1 MDQKALHISARKN
14 HRHQGVTIK
23 LMNGDKLEGHMLGFS
38 PVMSTLHFFET
49 NQAGESSSRRL
60 NVEDIVF
67 VALHDMGDSTIESPS
82 KLQLKQMD
90 ELKVITVNQDRFDV
104 FAFPAMSNTPGFFA
118 IGAGD
123 DLPYE
128 RVFFYHHGIRYQEK
142 PERLG
147 DLLIDQESIASED
160 LTQALK
166 IQLDSMPSLG
176 DVLKDQGKVQDK
188 DLDKALEVQHHQ
200 RMKMGDLLVEQDL
213 VTADEVQNALD
224 IQGDSKDKPL
234 GHILIEEGKVE
245 GKHIDS
251 VLKIQSRRKMR
262 LGEILIEAGL
272 ITENDVQF
280 ALDEQK
286 VRGQRIGEVLLS
298 THTITEDELLTALA
312 KKFRLP
318 TVDLDTY
325 EINPAAATEISREV
339 IEKYQVIPIDTDT
352 HSLTIALADPM
363 GLEAYD
369 EISFNTGKKV
379 HEVMV
384 KASQLKENIKV
395 FLQENLADEELSCE
409 FLHMEGGDSDEPV
422 NELEITQSAED
433 APIVRLVNRIIRNGL
448 RKKASDIHILPQ
460 ATHII
465 LAYRLNGQLLSE
477 NALEK
482 SLCKQIAARI
492 KILCGMDIAE
502 QRLPQDGRLQLRD
515 GKHKYEFRVS
525 CIPNAYGESLVLR
538 VLNKEMAVELD
549 VLGLR
554 EEDMK
559 QLSIMARKPYG
570 LVLVTGPT
578 GSGKS
583 TTLFA
588 LLKSISHLPAHIL
601 TIEDPVESEID
612 DANQIQVNQK
622 IGMTFARVLRNVLRH
637 DPDIIMIGEMRDP
650 ETAEIG
656 VEAALTGHLM
666 FSTLHTNSAVDTII
680 RLNDLGI
687 PNYLI
692 APALLGIISQ
702 NLLKKL
708 CLDCR
713 EQLDNDD
720 PAFEMVGDLG
730 FDVPEQLYKAVGCE
744 HCNQT
749 GYSGRV
755 MSYEFLVVN
764 AKVRQAIHDGVKGQE
779 MQRIAADSG
788 MQPKSISA
796 LKMAAEGT
804 IDYNDFIY
812 SVM

>member
-1 MDQKALHISARKN
+1 MVQSRKVN
-14 HRHQGVTIK
+14 RHQGVTIN
-23 LMNGDKLEGHMLGFS
+23 LMNGNTLEGHMLGFS
-38 PVMSTLHFFET
+38 PIMNKLHFFEK
-49 NQAGESSSRRL
+49 NQAADVGSQKL
-60 NVEDIVF
+60 DIEDIVYIG
-67 VALHDMGDSTIESPS
+67 LHHVDHVPAEQPGKSQHLDA
-82 KLQLKQMD
+82 
-90 ELKVITVNQDRFDV
+90 LKVITVNLDSFEV
-104 FAFPAMSNTPGFFA
+104 YASPAMSNTPGFFA
-118 IGAGD
+118 VGRD
-123 DLPYE
+123 DGFPYE
-128 RVFFYHHGIRYQEK
+128 RMFFYHHGIRYQEK

-147 DLLIDQESIASED
+147 DLLIDQNSINSHD
-160 LTQALK
+160 LQNALEAQA
-166 IQLDSMPSLG
+166 QSMPSLG
-176 DVLKDQGKVQDK
+176 DVLKGLGKVQDS
-188 DLDKALEVQHHQ
+188 DLDHALDLQNQQ
-200 RMKMGDLLVEQDL
+200 RMKLGDLLVDQEL
-213 VTADEVQNALD
+213 VTANDVKEALD
-224 IQGDSKDKPL
+224 HQSVSPGDKQL
-234 GHILIEEGKVE
+234 GHILIEKGKIE
-245 GKHIDS
+245 DKQINS
-251 VLKIQSRRKMR
+251 ALQIQNRRKMR
-262 LGEILIEAGL
+262 LGEILVEAGL
-272 ITENDVQF
+272 ITDDDVQY

-298 THTITEDELLTALA
+298 SQVITEDELLTALA

-318 TVDLDTY
+318 TVDLDAY
-325 EINPAAATEISREV
+325 EINPMAGSEIGRDV
-339 IEKYQVIPIDTDT
+339 VEKYQVMPINTDK

-369 EISFNTGKKV
+369 QITFKTGKKV

-384 KASQLKENIKV
+384 KASQLKNAIAGLLE
-395 FLQENLADEELSCE
+395 EDLADEELSCE
-409 FLHMEGGDSDEPV
+409 FLQGEDSASDEPM

-433 APIVRLVNRIIRNGL
+433 APIVRLVNRIIRNGI

-460 ATHII
+460 AKKII
-465 LAYRLNGQLLSE
+465 LAYRLNGQLLSDS
-477 NALEK
+477 ALDK
-482 SLCKQIAARI
+482 GLCKQIAARI

-502 QRLPQDGRLQLRD
+502 QRMPQDGRLQLRD

-525 CIPNAYGESLVLR
+525 CIPNSFGESLVLR

-612 DANQIQVNQK
+612 DANQIQVNSK
-622 IGMTFARVLRNVLRH
+622 IGMTFARILRNVLRH

-656 VEAALTGHLM
+656 IEAALTGHLM

-713 EQLDNDD
+713 AELDKDD
-720 PAFEMVGDLG
+720 PAFAMIADLG
-730 FDVPEQLYKAVGCE
+730 LGAPEHLYKAVGCD

-749 GYSGRV
+749 GYGGRV

-764 AKVRQAIHDGVKGQE
+764 EKVRQAIHDGVKGQE
-779 MQRIAADSG
+779 MQRIASESG
-788 MQPKSISA
+788 MQPKSVSA
-796 LKMAAEGT
+796 LKLAADGV

-812 SVM
+812 SVI

>member
-1 MDQKALHISARKN
+1 MRKIVAKN
-14 HRHQGVTIK
+14 HRYQGVTIN
-23 LMNGDKLEGHMLGFS
+23 LMSGETLEGHMLGFS
-38 PVMSTLHFFET
+38 PIMHKLHFFDQNDSEDSG
-49 NQAGESSSRRL
+49 ARKL
-60 NVEDIVF
+60 DVEQIVYVGLHPSKGF
-67 VALHDMGDSTIESPS
+67 VAEHSS
-82 KLQLKQMD
+82 KLQHLD
-90 ELKVITVNQDRFDV
+90 ALKVITVNRQSFEI
-104 FAFPAMSNTPGFFA
+104 FAYPAMSNTPGFFA
-118 IGAGD
+118 VGQHD

-128 RVFFYHHGIRYQEK
+128 RIFFYHHGIRYQEK

-147 DLLIDQESIASED
+147 DLLIDQDSLAPED
-160 LTQALK
+160 LQHALDVQMK
-166 IQLDSMPSLG
+166 SIPSLG
-176 DVLKDQGKVQDK
+176 DVLKQQGKVK
-188 DLDKALEVQHHQ
+188 ERDLKNALEVQGQQ
-200 RMKMGDLLVEQDL
+200 RMKMGDLLIDQELVSAGDVQD
-213 VTADEVQNALD
+213 ALAL
-224 IQGDSKDKPL
+224 QATSLDKPL
-234 GHILIEEGKVE
+234 GHILIETGKVE
-245 GKHIDS
+245 DKHIDTA
-251 VLKIQSRRKMR
+251 LKIQSRVKMR

-272 ITENDVQF
+272 INDSDVQF

-286 VRGQRIGEVLLS
+286 VRGQRIGEVLLDS
-298 THTITEDELLTALA
+298 HVITEDQLLTALA

-318 TVDLDTY
+318 TVDLDGY
-325 EINPAAATEISREV
+325 EINPVAATEVSREIV
-339 IEKYQVIPIDTDT
+339 EKYQIMPIDSDSR
-352 HSLTIALADPM
+352 SLTIALADPM

-369 EISFNTGKKV
+369 EISFKTGKKV

-384 KASQLKENIKV
+384 KASQLKRSIT
-395 FLQENLADEELSCE
+395 NLLNDQQADDELSCE
-409 FLHMEGGDSDEPV
+409 FLHAENDDDNEPL

-460 ATHII
+460 AKKIT
-465 LAYRLNGQLLSE
+465 LAYRLNGQLLTE
-477 NALEK
+477 NALDK
-482 SLCKQIAARI
+482 SLSKQISARI

-515 GKHKYEFRVS
+515 GKKHYEFRVS
-525 CIPNAYGESLVLR
+525 CIPNSFGESMVLR

-554 EEDMK
+554 EDDMEK
-559 QLSIMARKPYG
+559 LSLIARKPYG

-612 DANQIQVNQK
+612 DANQIQVNHK
-622 IGMTFARVLRNVLRH
+622 IGMTFARILRNVLRH

-656 VEAALTGHLM
+656 IEAALTGHLM

-692 APALLGIISQ
+692 APALLGVISQ

-708 CLDCR
+708 CLKCR
-713 EQLDNDD
+713 AELDADD
-720 PAFEMVGDLG
+720 PAFTMVADLG
-730 FDVPEQLYKAVGCE
+730 FEVPEKLYKAVGCE
-744 HCNQT
+744 HCNET
-749 GYSGRV
+749 GYGGRV

-764 AKVRQAIHDGVKGQE
+764 EKVRQAIHDGIKGRD
-779 MQRIAADSG
+779 MQRIVIDSG
-788 MQPKSISA
+788 MQPKSESA
-796 LKMAAEGT
+796 LKLAAEGV
-804 IDYNDFIY
+804 IDYNDFVY
-812 SVM
+812 SVI

>member
-1 MDQKALHISARKN
+1 MDQQTLNIPVRNN
-14 HRHQGVTIK
+14 HRHQGVTIN
-23 LMNGDKLEGHMLGFS
+23 LMNGDSLEGHMLGFS
-38 PVMSTLHFFET
+38 PIMNVLHFFE
-49 NQAGESSSRRL
+49 QQSAAKAISRRL
-60 NVEDIVF
+60 DIAEIVF
-67 VALHDMGDSTIESPS
+67 VGLHHQDESSAEPLAQQQ
-82 KLQLKQMD
+82 KME
-90 ELKVITVNQDRFDV
+90 ELKVITVNLES
-104 FAFPAMSNTPGFFA
+104 FAIFASPAVSNAPGFFA
-118 IGAGD
+118 IGAD
-123 DLPYE
+123 ESLPYE

-147 DLLIDQESIASED
+147 DLLIDQESIDIDD
-160 LTQALK
+160 LQQALK
-166 IQLDSMPSLG
+166 AQSESIPSLG
-176 DVLKDQGKVQDK
+176 DMLKEQGKVKDK
-188 DLDKALEVQHHQ
+188 DLKQAMDVQQRQ
-200 RMKMGDLLVEQDL
+200 RMKMGDLLIDQAV
-213 VTADEVQNALD
+213 VTADEVQDALA
-224 IQGDSKDKPL
+224 IQELSKDKPL
-234 GHILIEEGKVE
+234 GHILIAEGKVE
-245 GKHIDS
+245 EKHIDGA
-251 VLKIQSRRKMR
+251 LKIQARRKMR
-262 LGEILIEAGL
+262 LGEILVEAGL
-272 ITENDVQF
+272 ISEDDVQL
-280 ALDEQK
+280 ALEEQK
-286 VRGQRIGEVLLS
+286 LRGKRIGEVLLS
-298 THTITEDELLTALA
+298 SHVITEAELLSALA

-318 TVDLDTY
+318 TVDLDAY
-325 EINPAAATEISREV
+325 EINPMAATEISRDV
-339 IEKYQVIPIDTDT
+339 IEKYQIIPIDTDS

-369 EISFNTGKKV
+369 EISFKTGKKV

-384 KASQLKENIKV
+384 KSSQLKNNITAL
-395 FLQENLADEELSCE
+395 LQEDLADEELSCE
-409 FLHMEGGDSDEPV
+409 FLHEDGNEDEPL
-422 NELEITQSAED
+422 NEFEITQSAED
-433 APIVRLVNRIIRNGL
+433 APVVRLVNRIIRNGL

-460 ATHII
+460 AKKII

-477 NALEK
+477 NSLEK
-482 SLCKQIAARI
+482 SLSKQIAARI

-515 GKHKYEFRVS
+515 GKKKYEFRVS
-525 CIPNAYGESLVLR
+525 CIPNAFGESLVLR

-554 EEDMK
+554 EADMK

-612 DANQIQVNQK
+612 DANQIQVNHK

-708 CLDCR
+708 CVDCR
-713 EQLDNDD
+713 EALSADD
-720 PAFEMVGDLG
+720 PAFEMIADLG
-730 FDVPEQLYKAVGCE
+730 FDVPQALYKAVGCD

-764 AKVRQAIHDGVKGQE
+764 EKVRQAIHDGVKGAK
-779 MQRIAADSG
+779 MQRIAAESG

-796 LKMAAEGT
+796 LQMAADGT

>member
-1 MDQKALHISARKN
+1 
-14 HRHQGVTIK
+14 
-23 LMNGDKLEGHMLGFS
+23 
-38 PVMSTLHFFET
+38 
-49 NQAGESSSRRL
+49 
-60 NVEDIVF
+60 
-67 VALHDMGDSTIESPS
+67 
-82 KLQLKQMD
+82 
-90 ELKVITVNQDRFDV
+90 
-104 FAFPAMSNTPGFFA
+104 
-118 IGAGD
+118 
-123 DLPYE
+123 
-128 RVFFYHHGIRYQEK
+128 
-142 PERLG
+142 
-147 DLLIDQESIASED
+147 LLIDQESIGAQD
-160 LTQALK
+160 LQNALEAQA
-166 IQLDSMPSLG
+166 QSMPSLG
-176 DVLKDQGKVQDK
+176 DVLKGLGKVK
-188 DLDKALEVQHHQ
+188 ESDLDHALSLQNQQ
-200 RMKMGDLLVEQDL
+200 RMKLGDLLIDQEL
-213 VTADEVQNALD
+213 VTVDDVKEALD
-224 IQGDSKDKPL
+224 QQSVSPDGKPL
-234 GHILIEEGKVE
+234 GHILVEKGKVE
-245 GKHIDS
+245 DKHIDS
-251 VLKIQSRRKMR
+251 VLQIQSRRKMR
-262 LGEILIEAGL
+262 LGEILVEAGL
-272 ITENDVQF
+272 ISEDDVQF

-298 THTITEDELLTALA
+298 SQVITEDELLTALA

-318 TVDLDTY
+318 TVDLDDY
-325 EINPAAATEISREV
+325 EINPVAGIEIGRDV
-339 IEKYQVIPIDTDT
+339 VEKYQIMPIDTDK

-369 EISFNTGKKV
+369 EITFKTGKKV

-384 KASQLKENIKV
+384 KASQLKSAIEGLLK
-395 FLQENLADEELSCE
+395 EGLADEELSCE
-409 FLHMEGGDSDEPV
+409 FLQGDEDIASDEPM

-433 APIVRLVNRIIRNGL
+433 APIVRLVNRIIRNGI

-460 ATHII
+460 AKKII
-465 LAYRLNGQLLSE
+465 LAYRLNGQLLSD
-477 NALEK
+477 NALDK
-482 SLCKQIAARI
+482 GLCKQIAARI

-502 QRLPQDGRLQLRD
+502 QRMPQDGRLQLRD

-525 CIPNAYGESLVLR
+525 CIPNSFGESLVLR

-549 VLGLR
+549 LLGLR

-583 TTLFA
+583 TTMFA

-612 DANQIQVNQK
+612 DANQIQVNSK

-656 VEAALTGHLM
+656 IEAALTGHLM

-692 APALLGIISQ
+692 APALLGVISQ

-708 CLDCR
+708 CLECR
-713 EQLDNDD
+713 TELDRDD
-720 PAFEMVGDLG
+720 PAFTMIADLG
-730 FDVPEQLYKAVGCE
+730 LGEPEHLYKAVGCKY
-744 HCNQT
+744 CNET
-749 GYSGRV
+749 GYGGRV

-764 AKVRQAIHDGVKGQE
+764 EKVRQAIHDGVKGQE
-779 MQRIAADSG
+779 MQRIASESG
-788 MQPKSISA
+788 MQPKSVSA
-796 LKMAAEGT
+796 LKLAVDGV

-812 SVM
+812 SVI